1 MPKNLAEVQAEL
13 TRIAAYARDLVG
25 QALSRG
31 TITKDQ
37 HDGYVR
43 NLTESGGASRVL
55 IELELEDADKIA
67 RTDLAEQVERVLA
80 QLARMGGARVVPNS
94 TKVTLDAIN
103 PATDDGYEEPF
114 IADDDEESDE
124 FDPADVTP
132 EAPVD
137 GGSVVTI
144 TTRLSPGATLPAV
157 NGQLDQAVEGVLTT
171 LGARHGIT
179 MLRGTTQ
186 VRVND
191 RDVTITHR
199 ATGNVALADRGAD
212 QVESVLAQLARNY
225 DVRLAVGSTRVSV

>member
-1 MPKNLAEVQAEL
+1 MPKNLAQVQAEL
-13 TRIAAYARDLVG
+13 ARIAAYARDLVG

-43 NLTESGGASRVL
+43 NLTESGGVTRVL
-55 IELELEDADKIA
+55 IELELEDADKIV
-67 RTDLAEQVERVLA
+67 RTDLDEQVERVLA
-80 QLARMGGARVVPNS
+80 QLALIGGARVVPNS

-103 PATDDGYEEPF
+103 PATDDGYEELGE
-114 IADDDEESDE
+114 DESDE

-137 GGSVVTI
+137 GGSTVTI

-157 NGQLDQAVEGVLTT
+157 NVHLNRMVENELAN
-171 LGARHGIT
+171 LGREHGIV
-179 MLRGTTQ
+179 MVPESTQ

-191 RDVTITHR
+191 RDLTITHR
-199 ATGNVALADRGAD
+199 ATGNVNLADRGAD
-212 QVESVLAQLARNY
+212 QVESVLAALGRRY

>member
-43 NLTESGGASRVL
+43 NLTESGGVTRVL

-67 RTDLAEQVERVLA
+67 RTDLDEQVERVLA
-80 QLARMGGARVVPNS
+80 QLALIGGARVVPNS

-114 IADDDEESDE
+114 IADDDEGSDE

-132 EAPVD
+132 EAP
-137 GGSVVTI
+137 GSVVTI

-212 QVESVLAQLARNY
+212 EVESVLAQLARNY